1 MEKNVFI
8 NLPTKNL
15 EKAKKFFTGLGFG
28 IDERFTDENAACIVI
43 SGNIYAMIITEEF
56 FANFTDK
63 EIVDASQATESITS
77 LSSNSKEE
85 VDKIVDRAIKLGA
98 TENKVSEMQQGESM
112 YGRSFN
118 DLDGHIW
125 EIIWMDEEKMGEEV
139 EEDSDDEEDSKDS
152 DDEET

>member
-1 MEKNVFI
+1 MKKNVFI

-43 SGNIYAMIITEEF
+43 SENIYAMIITEEF

-63 EIVDASQATESITS
+63 EIVDASEATESITS
-77 LSSNSKEE
+77 LSSDSKEE
-85 VDKIVDRAIKLGA
+85 VDEIVDRAIKLGA

-139 EEDSDDEEDSKDS
+139 EEDSN
-152 DDEET
+152 DEET